1 MRRVFLWLPAV
12 LYMALIFYSS
22 SQSDPAPALTSV
34 VWDKLLHAGG
44 YAVLGILFAIALHGE
59 GLAPLRSV
67 VLAVL
72 LTSLYAASDE
82 WHQSYTP
89 GRESDVRDWLAD
101 SIGGTVGAAG
111 LGVVSTASRRRR
123 PPRR

>member
-1 MRRVFLWLPAV
+1 
-12 LYMALIFYSS
+12 MALIFYSS
-22 SQSDPAPALTSV
+22 SQSDPAPTLTRV
-34 VWDKLLHAGG
+34 VWDKLLHGGG
-44 YAVLGILFAIALHGE
+44 YAVLGVLFAVALHGE
-59 GLAPLRSV
+59 GLALGRIF

-82 WHQSYTP
+82 WHQRYTP

-101 SIGGTVGAAG
+101 TVGGTFGAAG
-111 LGVVSTASRRRR
+111 FAAVSMASRRRR

>member
-22 SQSDPAPALTSV
+22 SLSDPAPALTTV
-34 VWDKLLHAGG
+34 VWDKLLHSGG
-44 YAVLGILFAIALHGE
+44 YAVLGILFGIALHGE
-59 GLAPLRSV
+59 GLAGGRLFA
-67 VLAVL
+67 LAVL

-89 GRESDVRDWLAD
+89 RRESDVRDWLAD

-111 LGVVSTASRRRR
+111 FGLVSTASRRRR

>member
-22 SQSDPAPALTSV
+22 SQSDPAPALTGV
-34 VWDKLLHAGG
+34 VWDKLLHGGG
-44 YAVLGILFAIALHGE
+44 YAVLGILLGIALHGE
-59 GLAPLRSV
+59 GLARGRMV
-67 VLAVL
+67 VLAAL

-89 GRESDVRDWLAD
+89 HRESDVRDWLAD
-101 SIGGTVGAAG
+101 TIGGTLGAAG
-111 LGVVSTASRRRR
+111 FGVVSTASRRRR
-123 PPRR
+123 PLRR